1 LKKAPAGLYHTYLL
15 DNTGKAIAAFS
26 FNHTEGMLQQA
37 ISASAIVSNGIYEL
51 EVSMPGKKTNLLK
64 VMVQR

>member
-26 FNHTEGMLQQA
+26 FNHAGGMLQQA
-37 ISASAIVSNGIYEL
+37 IPVSARLSNGMNKL
-51 EVSMPGKKTNLLK
+51 EVRMPGKKTNTLK

>member
-26 FNHTEGMLQQA
+26 FNHTESMLQQA
-37 ISASAIVSNGIYEL
+37 IPVSAGLSNGMNEM
-51 EVSMPGKKTNLLK
+51 EVRMPGKKTNLLK